1 MVDFYFLQLNIS
13 SKRRTFAV
21 DLSMENLNKEN
32 NAKRLPVSSL
42 ARSTLSTGLLL
53 RLGFNTSQ
61 NLFSDIITLK
71 KPDLRSA
78 LVSKKN
84 VTATVN
90 TLKNLRG
97 AAMKFGQL
105 MSMDESII
113 LSPDLAAV
121 FAQLRSS
128 GYSMTPSQL
137 KKILNQNWGDDW
149 LRNFKHFEVRPFAA
163 ASIGQV
169 HKATLQSGEIVAIK
183 VQFPGVRQSIDN
195 DLGSLKFIMK
205 TSGMLPTNFPLDYY
219 ITQCGDLLKRETD
232 YELEAINIRRFSK
245 FLRSNDKL
253 NVPKVY
259 NELSTQETLTM
270 SFFEG
275 RELSSNIA
283 YDQSSI
289 NDISFSLLELLLNEI
304 FTFKFVQTDPNLAN
318 FLFSE
323 GDNSLC
329 ILDFGACC
337 QVSEVTHELYK
348 DLLNVALTLDA
359 NKIKSFLEDKSFIP
373 KNASSEGAKF
383 FDRIISIAINEISQ
397 NEMFDFQQ
405 SKVFEIISE
414 EDLNLYFELIPSSL
428 FGSDFIFIQRK
439 IFGLILFFRAIG
451 AKLPLL
457 KILKKQSKYI

>member
-1 MVDFYFLQLNIS
+1 M
-13 SKRRTFAV
+13 AM
-21 DLSMENLNKEN
+21 DLSMKNLHNEN

-42 ARSTLSTGLLL
+42 VRSTLSTGLLL

-137 KKILNQNWGDDW
+137 KKILNQNWGNGW
-149 LRNFKHFEVRPFAA
+149 LSNFKHFEVRPFAA

-169 HKATLQSGEIVAIK
+169 HKATLKSGEIVAIK

-195 DLGSLKFIMK
+195 DLSSLKFIMK
-205 TSGMLPTNFPLDYY
+205 TSGMLPAKFPLDYY
-219 ITQCGDLLKRETD
+219 INQCGDLLKRETD
-232 YELEAINIRRFSK
+232 YELEATNARRFSE
-245 FLRSNDKL
+245 FLKSNDKL

-270 SFFEG
+270 SFLEG
-275 RELSSNIA
+275 RELSSKMA

-289 NDISFSLLELLLNEI
+289 NEISLSLLELLLNEI
-304 FTFKFVQTDPNLAN
+304 FTFKLVQTDPNLAN
-318 FLFSE
+318 FLLSE
-323 GDNSLC
+323 GDKSLC

-337 QVSEVTHELYK
+337 QVSEATHELYK

-359 NKIKSFLEDKSFIP
+359 NKIKSFLEDKNFIP
-373 KNASSEGAKF
+373 KDASSEGTKF

-397 NEMFDFQQ
+397 NEFFDFQR
-405 SKVFEIISE
+405 SKVFEIITE

-457 KILKKQSKYI
+457 KILKQQSKYI

>member
-1 MVDFYFLQLNIS
+1 M
-13 SKRRTFAV
+13 AV
-21 DLSMENLNKEN
+21 DLSMKNLHNEN

-61 NLFSDIITLK
+61 DLFSDIITLK

-78 LVSKKN
+78 FVSKKN

-137 KKILNQNWGDDW
+137 KKILNQNWGNGW

-169 HKATLQSGEIVAIK
+169 HKATLKSGEIVAIK

-195 DLGSLKFIMK
+195 DLSSLKFIMK
-205 TSGMLPTNFPLDYY
+205 TSGMLPAKFPLDYY
-219 ITQCGDLLKRETD
+219 INQCGDLLKRETD
-232 YELEAINIRRFSK
+232 YELEATNIRRFSE
-245 FLRSNDKL
+245 FLRNNGKI

-259 NELSTQETLTM
+259 NELSTQEILTM

-275 RELSSNIA
+275 RELSSKMA

-289 NDISFSLLELLLNEI
+289 NEISLSLLELLLNEI
-304 FTFKFVQTDPNLAN
+304 FTFKLVQTDPNLAN
-318 FLFSE
+318 FLLSE
-323 GDNSLC
+323 SDNSLC

-337 QVSEVTHELYK
+337 QVSEATHELYK

-359 NKIKSFLEDKSFIP
+359 NKIKSFLEDKNFIP
-373 KNASSEGAKF
+373 KDASSEGTKF

-397 NEMFDFQQ
+397 NEFFDFQQ
-405 SKVFEIISE
+405 SKVFELITE

-457 KILKKQSKYI
+457 KILKQQSKYI

>member
-1 MVDFYFLQLNIS
+1 M
-13 SKRRTFAV
+13 K
-21 DLSMENLNKEN
+21 NLYNEN

-137 KKILNQNWGDDW
+137 KKILNQNWGDGW

-169 HKATLQSGEIVAIK
+169 HKATLKSGEIVAIK

-195 DLGSLKFIMK
+195 DLSSLKFIMK
-205 TSGMLPTNFPLDYY
+205 TSGMLPAKFPLDYY

-232 YELEAINIRRFSK
+232 YELEAINITRFSE

-259 NELSTQETLTM
+259 NQLSTQETLTM

-275 RELSSNIA
+275 RELSSKMA

-289 NDISFSLLELLLNEI
+289 NEISLSLLELLLNEI
-304 FTFKFVQTDPNLAN
+304 FTFKLVQTDPNLAN
-318 FLFSE
+318 FLLSE

-337 QVSEVTHELYK
+337 QVSEATHELYK

-359 NKIKSFLEDKSFIP
+359 NKIKSFLEDKNFIP
-373 KNASSEGAKF
+373 KDASSEGTKF

-397 NEMFDFQQ
+397 NEFFDFQQ
-405 SKVFEIISE
+405 SKVFEIITE

-451 AKLPLL
+451 AQLPLL
-457 KILKKQSKYI
+457 KILKQQSKYI

>member
-1 MVDFYFLQLNIS
+1 M
-13 SKRRTFAV
+13 K
-21 DLSMENLNKEN
+21 NLHNEN

-42 ARSTLSTGLLL
+42 VRSTLSTGLLL

-137 KKILNQNWGDDW
+137 KKILNQNWGDGW

-169 HKATLQSGEIVAIK
+169 HKATLKSGEIVAIK

-195 DLGSLKFIMK
+195 DLSSLKFIMK
-205 TSGMLPTNFPLDYY
+205 TSGMLPAKFPLDYY
-219 ITQCGDLLKRETD
+219 INQCGDLLKRETD
-232 YELEAINIRRFSK
+232 YELEATNARRFSE

-270 SFFEG
+270 SFLEG
-275 RELSSNIA
+275 RELSSKMA

-289 NDISFSLLELLLNEI
+289 NEISLSLLELLLNEI
-304 FTFKFVQTDPNLAN
+304 FTFKLVQTDPNLAN
-318 FLFSE
+318 FLLSE

-337 QVSEVTHELYK
+337 QVSEATHELYK

-359 NKIKSFLEDKSFIP
+359 NKIKSFLEDKNFIP
-373 KNASSEGAKF
+373 KDASSEGTKF

-397 NEMFDFQQ
+397 NEFFDFQQ
-405 SKVFEIISE
+405 SKVFEIITE

-457 KILKKQSKYI
+457 KILKQQSKYI

>member
-1 MVDFYFLQLNIS
+1 M
-13 SKRRTFAV
+13 K
-21 DLSMENLNKEN
+21 NLHNEN

-42 ARSTLSTGLLL
+42 VRSTLSTGLLL

-128 GYSMTPSQL
+128 GYSMKPSQL
-137 KKILNQNWGDDW
+137 KKILNQNWGDGW

-169 HKATLQSGEIVAIK
+169 HKATLKSGEIVAIK

-195 DLGSLKFIMK
+195 DLSSLKFIMK
-205 TSGMLPTNFPLDYY
+205 TSGMLPAKFPLDYY
-219 ITQCGDLLKRETD
+219 INQCGDLLKRETD
-232 YELEAINIRRFSK
+232 YELEATNARRFSE
-245 FLRSNDKL
+245 FLKSNDKL

-275 RELSSNIA
+275 RELSSKMA

-289 NDISFSLLELLLNEI
+289 NEISLSLLELLLNEI
-304 FTFKFVQTDPNLAN
+304 FTFKLVQTDPNLAN
-318 FLFSE
+318 FLLGES
-323 GDNSLC
+323 DNSLC

-337 QVSEVTHELYK
+337 QVSEATHELYK

-359 NKIKSFLEDKSFIP
+359 NKIKSFLEDKNFIP
-373 KNASSEGAKF
+373 KDASSEGTKF

-397 NEMFDFQQ
+397 NEFFDFQQ
-405 SKVFEIISE
+405 SKVFEIITE

-457 KILKKQSKYI
+457 KILKQQSKYI

>member
-1 MVDFYFLQLNIS
+1 M
-13 SKRRTFAV
+13 AM
-21 DLSMENLNKEN
+21 DLSMKNLHNEN

-42 ARSTLSTGLLL
+42 VRSTLSTGLLL

-137 KKILNQNWGDDW
+137 KKILNQNWGNGW
-149 LRNFKHFEVRPFAA
+149 LSNFKHFEVRPFAP

-169 HKATLQSGEIVAIK
+169 HKATLKSGEIVAIK

-195 DLGSLKFIMK
+195 DLSSLKFIMK
-205 TSGMLPTNFPLDYY
+205 TSGMLPAKFPLDYY
-219 ITQCGDLLKRETD
+219 INQCGDLLKRETD
-232 YELEAINIRRFSK
+232 YELEATNAGRFSE
-245 FLRSNDKL
+245 FLKSNDKL

-270 SFFEG
+270 SFLEG
-275 RELSSNIA
+275 RELSSKMA

-289 NDISFSLLELLLNEI
+289 NEISLSLLELLLNEI
-304 FTFKFVQTDPNLAN
+304 FTFKLVQTDPNLAN
-318 FLFSE
+318 FLLSE

-337 QVSEVTHELYK
+337 QVSEATHELYK

-359 NKIKSFLEDKSFIP
+359 NKIKSFLEDKNFIP
-373 KNASSEGAKF
+373 KDASSEGTKF

-397 NEMFDFQQ
+397 NEFFDFQR
-405 SKVFEIISE
+405 SKVFEIITE

-457 KILKKQSKYI
+457 KILKQQSKYI

>member
-1 MVDFYFLQLNIS
+1 M
-13 SKRRTFAV
+13 K
-21 DLSMENLNKEN
+21 NLYNEN

-113 LSPDLAAV
+113 LSPNLAAV

-137 KKILNQNWGDDW
+137 KKILNQNWGDGW

-169 HKATLQSGEIVAIK
+169 HKATLKSGEIVAIK

-195 DLGSLKFIMK
+195 DLSSLKFIMK
-205 TSGMLPTNFPLDYY
+205 TSGMLPAKFPLDYY

-232 YELEAINIRRFSK
+232 YELEAINITRFSE

-259 NELSTQETLTM
+259 NQLSTQETLTM

-275 RELSSNIA
+275 RELSSKMA

-289 NDISFSLLELLLNEI
+289 NEISLSLLELLLNEI
-304 FTFKFVQTDPNLAN
+304 FTFKLVQTDPNLAN
-318 FLFSE
+318 FLLSE

-337 QVSEVTHELYK
+337 QVSEATHELYK

-359 NKIKSFLEDKSFIP
+359 NKIKSFLEDKNFIP
-373 KNASSEGAKF
+373 KDASSDGTKF

-397 NEMFDFQQ
+397 NEFFDFQQ
-405 SKVFEIISE
+405 SKVFEIITE

-457 KILKKQSKYI
+457 KILKQQSKYI

>member
-1 MVDFYFLQLNIS
+1 M
-13 SKRRTFAV
+13 AV
-21 DLSMENLNKEN
+21 DLSMKNLHNEN
-32 NAKRLPVSSL
+32 NAKHLPVSSL

-137 KKILNQNWGDDW
+137 KKILNQNWGNGW
-149 LRNFKHFEVRPFAA
+149 LSNFKHFEVRPFAA

-169 HKATLQSGEIVAIK
+169 HKATLKSGEIVAIK

-195 DLGSLKFIMK
+195 DLSSLKFIMK
-205 TSGMLPTNFPLDYY
+205 TSGMLPAKFPLDYY
-219 ITQCGDLLKRETD
+219 INQCGDLLKRETD
-232 YELEAINIRRFSK
+232 YELEATNARRFSE
-245 FLRSNDKL
+245 FLKSNDKL

-270 SFFEG
+270 SFLEG
-275 RELSSNIA
+275 RELSSKMA

-289 NDISFSLLELLLNEI
+289 NEISLSLLELLLNEI
-304 FTFKFVQTDPNLAN
+304 FTFKLVQTDPNLAN
-318 FLFSE
+318 FLLSE
-323 GDNSLC
+323 GDKSLC

-337 QVSEVTHELYK
+337 QVSEATHELYK

-359 NKIKSFLEDKSFIP
+359 NKIKSFLEDKNFIP
-373 KNASSEGAKF
+373 KDASSEGTKF

-397 NEMFDFQQ
+397 NEFFDFQR
-405 SKVFEIISE
+405 SKVFEIITE

-457 KILKKQSKYI
+457 KILKQQSKYI

>member
-1 MVDFYFLQLNIS
+1 M
-13 SKRRTFAV
+13 K
-21 DLSMENLNKEN
+21 NLYNEN

-137 KKILNQNWGDDW
+137 KKILNQNWGDGW

-169 HKATLQSGEIVAIK
+169 HKATLKSGEIVAIK

-195 DLGSLKFIMK
+195 DLSSLKFIMK
-205 TSGMLPTNFPLDYY
+205 TSGMLPAKFPLDYY
-219 ITQCGDLLKRETD
+219 INQCGDLLKRETD
-232 YELEAINIRRFSK
+232 YELEAINITRFSE

-259 NELSTQETLTM
+259 NQLSTQETLTM

-275 RELSSNIA
+275 RELSSKMA

-289 NDISFSLLELLLNEI
+289 NEISLSLLELLLNEI
-304 FTFKFVQTDPNLAN
+304 FTFKLVQTDPNLAN
-318 FLFSE
+318 FLLSE

-337 QVSEVTHELYK
+337 QVSEATHELYK
-348 DLLNVALTLDA
+348 DLLNVALTLDED
-359 NKIKSFLEDKSFIP
+359 KIKSFLEDKNFIP
-373 KNASSEGAKF
+373 KDASSEGTKF

-397 NEMFDFQQ
+397 NEFFDFQQ
-405 SKVFEIISE
+405 SKVFEIITE

-457 KILKKQSKYI
+457 KILKQQSKYI

>member
-1 MVDFYFLQLNIS
+1 M
-13 SKRRTFAV
+13 K
-21 DLSMENLNKEN
+21 NLYNEN
-32 NAKRLPVSSL
+32 NAKHLPVSSL

-137 KKILNQNWGDDW
+137 KKILNQNWGDGW
-149 LRNFKHFEVRPFAA
+149 LRHFKHFEVRPFAA

-169 HKATLQSGEIVAIK
+169 HKATLKSGEIVAIK

-195 DLGSLKFIMK
+195 DLSSLKFIMK
-205 TSGMLPTNFPLDYY
+205 TSGMLPAKFPLDYY

-232 YELEAINIRRFSK
+232 YELEAINITRFSE

-259 NELSTQETLTM
+259 NQLSTQETLTM

-275 RELSSNIA
+275 RELSSKMA

-289 NDISFSLLELLLNEI
+289 NEISLSLLELLLNEI
-304 FTFKFVQTDPNLAN
+304 FTFKLVQTDPNLAN
-318 FLFSE
+318 FLLSE

-337 QVSEVTHELYK
+337 QVSEATHELYK

-359 NKIKSFLEDKSFIP
+359 NKIKSFLEDKNFIP
-373 KNASSEGAKF
+373 KDASSEGTKF

-397 NEMFDFQQ
+397 NEFFDFQQ
-405 SKVFEIISE
+405 SKVFEIITE

-439 IFGLILFFRAIG
+439 IFGFILFFRAIG

-457 KILKKQSKYI
+457 KILKQRSKYI

>member
-1 MVDFYFLQLNIS
+1 M
-13 SKRRTFAV
+13 AM
-21 DLSMENLNKEN
+21 DLSMKNLHNEN

-42 ARSTLSTGLLL
+42 VRSTLSTGLLL

-137 KKILNQNWGDDW
+137 KKILNQNWGDGW

-169 HKATLQSGEIVAIK
+169 HKATLKSGEIVAIK

-195 DLGSLKFIMK
+195 DLSSLKFIMK
-205 TSGMLPTNFPLDYY
+205 TSGMLPAKFPLDYY
-219 ITQCGDLLKRETD
+219 INQCGDLLKRETD
-232 YELEAINIRRFSK
+232 YELEATNARRFSE
-245 FLRSNDKL
+245 FLKSNDKL

-270 SFFEG
+270 SFLEG
-275 RELSSNIA
+275 RELSSKMA

-289 NDISFSLLELLLNEI
+289 NEISLSLLELLLNEI
-304 FTFKFVQTDPNLAN
+304 FTFKLVQTDPNLAN
-318 FLFSE
+318 FLLSE

-337 QVSEVTHELYK
+337 QVSEATHELYK

-359 NKIKSFLEDKSFIP
+359 NKIKSFLEDKNFIP
-373 KNASSEGAKF
+373 KHTSSEGTKF

-397 NEMFDFQQ
+397 NEIFDFQQ
-405 SKVFEIISE
+405 SKVFEIITE

-457 KILKKQSKYI
+457 KILKQQSKYI

>member
-1 MVDFYFLQLNIS
+1 M
-13 SKRRTFAV
+13 AV
-21 DLSMENLNKEN
+21 DLSMKNLYNEN
-32 NAKRLPVSSL
+32 NAKHLPVSSL

-105 MSMDESII
+105 MSLDESII

-137 KKILNQNWGDDW
+137 KKILNQNWGDGW
-149 LRNFKHFEVRPFAA
+149 LRHFKHFEVRPFAA

-169 HKATLQSGEIVAIK
+169 HKATLKSGEIVAIK

-195 DLGSLKFIMK
+195 DLSSLKFIMK
-205 TSGMLPTNFPLDYY
+205 TSGMLPAKFPLDYY
-219 ITQCGDLLKRETD
+219 ITQCGDLLKRETQN
-232 YELEAINIRRFSK
+232 ELEAINITRFSE

-259 NELSTQETLTM
+259 NQLSTQETLTM

-275 RELSSNIA
+275 RELSSKMA

-289 NDISFSLLELLLNEI
+289 NEISLSLLELLLNEI
-304 FTFKFVQTDPNLAN
+304 FTFKLVQTDPNLAN
-318 FLFSE
+318 FLLSE

-337 QVSEVTHELYK
+337 QVSEATHELYK

-359 NKIKSFLEDKSFIP
+359 NKIKSFLEDKNFIP
-373 KNASSEGAKF
+373 KDASSEGTKF

-397 NEMFDFQQ
+397 NEFFDFQQ
-405 SKVFEIISE
+405 SKVFEIITE

-457 KILKKQSKYI
+457 KILKQQSKYI

>member
-1 MVDFYFLQLNIS
+1 M
-13 SKRRTFAV
+13 AV
-21 DLSMENLNKEN
+21 DLSMKNLHNEN

-78 LVSKKN
+78 FVSKKN

-113 LSPDLAAV
+113 LSPDLATV

-137 KKILNQNWGDDW
+137 KKILNQNWGDGW

-169 HKATLQSGEIVAIK
+169 HKATLKSGEIVAIK

-195 DLGSLKFIMK
+195 DLSSLKFIMK
-205 TSGMLPTNFPLDYY
+205 TSGMLPAKFPLDYY
-219 ITQCGDLLKRETD
+219 INQCGDLLKRETD
-232 YELEAINIRRFSK
+232 YELEATNIRRFSE
-245 FLRSNDKL
+245 FLRSNGKL

-259 NELSTQETLTM
+259 NDLSTKEILTM
-270 SFFEG
+270 SFF
-275 RELSSNIA
+275 
-283 YDQSSI
+283 
-289 NDISFSLLELLLNEI
+289 
-304 FTFKFVQTDPNLAN
+304 
-318 FLFSE
+318 
-323 GDNSLC
+323 
-329 ILDFGACC
+329 
-337 QVSEVTHELYK
+337 
-348 DLLNVALTLDA
+348 
-359 NKIKSFLEDKSFIP
+359 
-373 KNASSEGAKF
+373 
-383 FDRIISIAINEISQ
+383 
-397 NEMFDFQQ
+397 
-405 SKVFEIISE
+405 
-414 EDLNLYFELIPSSL
+414 
-428 FGSDFIFIQRK
+428 
-439 IFGLILFFRAIG
+439 
-451 AKLPLL
+451 
-457 KILKKQSKYI
+457 

>member
-1 MVDFYFLQLNIS
+1 M
-13 SKRRTFAV
+13 K
-21 DLSMENLNKEN
+21 NLYNEN

-137 KKILNQNWGDDW
+137 KKILNQNWGDGW

-169 HKATLQSGEIVAIK
+169 HKATLKSGEIVAIK

-195 DLGSLKFIMK
+195 DLSSLKFIMK
-205 TSGMLPTNFPLDYY
+205 TSGMLPAKFPLDYY
-219 ITQCGDLLKRETD
+219 INQCGDLLKRETD
-232 YELEAINIRRFSK
+232 YELEATNARRFSE
-245 FLRSNDKL
+245 FLKSNDKL

-270 SFFEG
+270 SFLEG
-275 RELSSNIA
+275 RELSSKMA

-289 NDISFSLLELLLNEI
+289 NEISLSLLELLLNEI
-304 FTFKFVQTDPNLAN
+304 FTFKLVQTDPNLAN
-318 FLFSE
+318 FLLSE

-337 QVSEVTHELYK
+337 QVSEATHELYK

-359 NKIKSFLEDKSFIP
+359 NKIKSFLEDKNFIP
-373 KNASSEGAKF
+373 KDASSEGTKF

-397 NEMFDFQQ
+397 NEFFDFQQ
-405 SKVFEIISE
+405 SKVFEIITE

-457 KILKKQSKYI
+457 KILKQQSKYI

>member
-1 MVDFYFLQLNIS
+1 M
-13 SKRRTFAV
+13 K
-21 DLSMENLNKEN
+21 NLHNEN

-42 ARSTLSTGLLL
+42 VRSTLSTGLLL

-128 GYSMTPSQL
+128 GYSMTPGQL
-137 KKILNQNWGDDW
+137 KKILNQNWGNGW
-149 LRNFKHFEVRPFAA
+149 LRNFKHFEVTPFAA

-169 HKATLQSGEIVAIK
+169 HKATLKSGEIVAIK

-195 DLGSLKFIMK
+195 DLSSLKFIMK
-205 TSGMLPTNFPLDYY
+205 TSGMLPAKFPLDYY
-219 ITQCGDLLKRETD
+219 INQCGDLLKRETD
-232 YELEAINIRRFSK
+232 YELEATNARRFWE

-270 SFFEG
+270 SFLEG
-275 RELSSNIA
+275 RELSSKMT

-289 NDISFSLLELLLNEI
+289 NEISLSLLKLLLNEI
-304 FTFKFVQTDPNLAN
+304 FIFKLVQTDPNLAN
-318 FLFSE
+318 FLLSE

-337 QVSEVTHELYK
+337 QVSEATHELYK

-359 NKIKSFLEDKSFIP
+359 NKIKSFLEDKNFIP
-373 KNASSEGAKF
+373 KDASSEGTKF

-397 NEMFDFQQ
+397 NEFFDFQQ
-405 SKVFEIISE
+405 SKVFEIITE

-457 KILKKQSKYI
+457 KILKQQSKYI

>member
-1 MVDFYFLQLNIS
+1 M
-13 SKRRTFAV
+13 K
-21 DLSMENLNKEN
+21 NLYNEN

-137 KKILNQNWGDDW
+137 KKILNQNWGDGW

-169 HKATLQSGEIVAIK
+169 HKATLKSGEIVAIK

-195 DLGSLKFIMK
+195 DLSSLKFIMK
-205 TSGMLPTNFPLDYY
+205 TSGMLPAKFPLDYY

-232 YELEAINIRRFSK
+232 YELEAINITRFSE

-259 NELSTQETLTM
+259 NQLSTQETLTM

-275 RELSSNIA
+275 RELSSKMA

-289 NDISFSLLELLLNEI
+289 NEISLSLLELLLNEI
-304 FTFKFVQTDPNLAN
+304 FTFKLVQTDPNLAN
-318 FLFSE
+318 FLLSE

-337 QVSEVTHELYK
+337 QVSEATHELYK

-359 NKIKSFLEDKSFIP
+359 NKIKSFLEDKNFIP
-373 KNASSEGAKF
+373 KDASSEGTKF
-383 FDRIISIAINEISQ
+383 FDSIISIAINEISQ
-397 NEMFDFQQ
+397 NEFFDFQQ
-405 SKVFEIISE
+405 SKVFEIITE

-457 KILKKQSKYI
+457 KILKQQSKSI

>member
-1 MVDFYFLQLNIS
+1 M
-13 SKRRTFAV
+13 K
-21 DLSMENLNKEN
+21 NLYNEN

-169 HKATLQSGEIVAIK
+169 HKATLKSGEIVAIK

-205 TSGMLPTNFPLDYY
+205 TSGMLPAKFPLDYY
-219 ITQCGDLLKRETD
+219 ISQCGDLLKRETD
-232 YELEAINIRRFSK
+232 YELEAINITRFSE
-245 FLRSNDKL
+245 FLKSNDKL
-253 NVPKVY
+253 YVPKVY
-259 NELSTQETLTM
+259 HQLSSQET
-270 SFFEG
+270 
-275 RELSSNIA
+275 
-283 YDQSSI
+283 
-289 NDISFSLLELLLNEI
+289 
-304 FTFKFVQTDPNLAN
+304 
-318 FLFSE
+318 
-323 GDNSLC
+323 
-329 ILDFGACC
+329 
-337 QVSEVTHELYK
+337 
-348 DLLNVALTLDA
+348 
-359 NKIKSFLEDKSFIP
+359 
-373 KNASSEGAKF
+373 
-383 FDRIISIAINEISQ
+383 
-397 NEMFDFQQ
+397 
-405 SKVFEIISE
+405 
-414 EDLNLYFELIPSSL
+414 
-428 FGSDFIFIQRK
+428 
-439 IFGLILFFRAIG
+439 
-451 AKLPLL
+451 
-457 KILKKQSKYI
+457 

>member
-1 MVDFYFLQLNIS
+1 M
-13 SKRRTFAV
+13 K
-21 DLSMENLNKEN
+21 NLYNEN
-32 NAKRLPVSSL
+32 NAKHLPVSSL

-105 MSMDESII
+105 MSLDESII

-137 KKILNQNWGDDW
+137 KKILNQNWGDGW

-169 HKATLQSGEIVAIK
+169 HKATLKSGEIVAIK

-195 DLGSLKFIMK
+195 DLSSLKFIMK
-205 TSGMLPTNFPLDYY
+205 TSGMLPAKFPLDYY

-232 YELEAINIRRFSK
+232 YELEAINITRFSE

-259 NELSTQETLTM
+259 NQLSTQETLTM

-275 RELSSNIA
+275 RELSSKMA

-289 NDISFSLLELLLNEI
+289 NEISLSLLKLLLNEI
-304 FTFKFVQTDPNLAN
+304 FTFKLVQTDPNLAN
-318 FLFSE
+318 FLISE

-337 QVSEVTHELYK
+337 QVSEPTHELYK

-359 NKIKSFLEDKSFIP
+359 NKIKSFLEDKNFIP
-373 KNASSEGAKF
+373 KDASSEGTKF

-397 NEMFDFQQ
+397 NEFFDFQQ
-405 SKVFEIISE
+405 SKVFEIITE
-414 EDLNLYFELIPSSL
+414 EDLNLYLELIPSSL

-457 KILKKQSKYI
+457 KILKQQSKYI

>member
-1 MVDFYFLQLNIS
+1 M
-13 SKRRTFAV
+13 AM
-21 DLSMENLNKEN
+21 DLSMKNLHNEN

-42 ARSTLSTGLLL
+42 VRSTLSTGLLL

-137 KKILNQNWGDDW
+137 KKILNQNWGNGW
-149 LRNFKHFEVRPFAA
+149 LSNFKHFEVRPFAA

-169 HKATLQSGEIVAIK
+169 HKATLKSGEIVAIK

-195 DLGSLKFIMK
+195 DLSSLKFIMK
-205 TSGMLPTNFPLDYY
+205 TSGMLPAKFPLDYY
-219 ITQCGDLLKRETD
+219 INQCGDLLKRETD
-232 YELEAINIRRFSK
+232 YELEATNARRFSE
-245 FLRSNDKL
+245 FLKSNDKL

-270 SFFEG
+270 SFLEG
-275 RELSSNIA
+275 RELSSKIA

-289 NDISFSLLELLLNEI
+289 NEISLSLLELLLNEI
-304 FTFKFVQTDPNLAN
+304 FTFKLVQTDPNLAN
-318 FLFSE
+318 FLLSE

-337 QVSEVTHELYK
+337 QVSEATHELYK

-359 NKIKSFLEDKSFIP
+359 NKIKSFLEDKNFIP
-373 KNASSEGAKF
+373 KDASSEGTKF

-397 NEMFDFQQ
+397 NEFFDFQR
-405 SKVFEIISE
+405 SKVFEIITE

-457 KILKKQSKYI
+457 KILKQQSKYI

>member
-1 MVDFYFLQLNIS
+1 M
-13 SKRRTFAV
+13 AM
-21 DLSMENLNKEN
+21 DLSMKNLHNEN

-42 ARSTLSTGLLL
+42 VRSTLSTGLLL

-137 KKILNQNWGDDW
+137 KKILNQNWGDGW

-169 HKATLQSGEIVAIK
+169 HKATLKSGEIVAIK

-195 DLGSLKFIMK
+195 DLSSLKFIMK
-205 TSGMLPTNFPLDYY
+205 TSGMLPAKFPLDYY
-219 ITQCGDLLKRETD
+219 INQCGDLLKRETD
-232 YELEAINIRRFSK
+232 YELEATNARRFSE
-245 FLRSNDKL
+245 FLKSNDKL

-270 SFFEG
+270 SFLEG
-275 RELSSNIA
+275 RELSSKMA

-289 NDISFSLLELLLNEI
+289 NEISLSLLELLLNEI
-304 FTFKFVQTDPNLAN
+304 FTFKLVQTDPNLAN
-318 FLFSE
+318 FLLSE

-337 QVSEVTHELYK
+337 QVSEATHELYK

-359 NKIKSFLEDKSFIP
+359 NKIKSFLEDKNFIP
-373 KNASSEGAKF
+373 KDASSEGTKF

-397 NEMFDFQQ
+397 NEFFDFQR
-405 SKVFEIISE
+405 SKVFEIITE

-457 KILKKQSKYI
+457 KILKQQSKYI

>member
-1 MVDFYFLQLNIS
+1 MVDFQFLQLNINCKDQS
-13 SKRRTFAV
+13 FAE
-21 DLSMENLNKEN
+21 DLSMKNLNKEN
-32 NAKRLPVSSL
+32 NAKRLPTSSL
-42 ARSTLSTGLLL
+42 ARTTLSTGLLL
-53 RLGFNTSQ
+53 RLGLNTSQ

-84 VTATVN
+84 VTATVS

-137 KKILNQNWGDDW
+137 KKILNQNWGDGW
-149 LRNFKHFEVRPFAA
+149 LRHFKHFEVRPFAA

-169 HKATLQSGEIVAIK
+169 HKATLKSGEIVAIK

-195 DLGSLKFIMK
+195 DLSSLKFIMK
-205 TSGMLPTNFPLDYY
+205 TSGMLPAKFPLDYY
-219 ITQCGDLLKRETD
+219 ISQCGDLLKRETD
-232 YELEAINIRRFSK
+232 YELEAINITRFSE
-245 FLRSNDKL
+245 FLKSNDKL
-253 NVPKVY
+253 YVPKVY
-259 NELSTQETLTM
+259 HQLSTQETLTM

-275 RELSSNIA
+275 RELSSKMA

-289 NDISFSLLELLLNEI
+289 NEISLSLLELLLNEI
-304 FTFKFVQTDPNLAN
+304 FTFKLVQTDPNLAN
-318 FLFSE
+318 FLLSE

-337 QVSEVTHELYK
+337 QVSEATHELYK

-359 NKIKSFLEDKSFIP
+359 NKIKSFLEDKNFVS
-373 KNASSEGAKF
+373 KDASSEGTKF
-383 FDRIISIAINEISQ
+383 FDTIISVAINEISQ
-397 NEMFDFQQ
+397 NEI
-405 SKVFEIISE
+405 FEPF
-414 EDLNLYFELIPSSL
+414 LAFL
-428 FGSDFIFIQRK
+428 
-439 IFGLILFFRAIG
+439 
-451 AKLPLL
+451 
-457 KILKKQSKYI
+457 

>member
-1 MVDFYFLQLNIS
+1 M
-13 SKRRTFAV
+13 AV
-21 DLSMENLNKEN
+21 DLSMKNLHNEN

-42 ARSTLSTGLLL
+42 VRSTLSTGLLL

-137 KKILNQNWGDDW
+137 KKILNQNWGNGW
-149 LRNFKHFEVRPFAA
+149 LSNFKHFEVRPFAA

-169 HKATLQSGEIVAIK
+169 HKATLKSGEIVAIK

-195 DLGSLKFIMK
+195 DLSSLKFIMK
-205 TSGMLPTNFPLDYY
+205 TSGMLPAKFPLDYY
-219 ITQCGDLLKRETD
+219 INQCGDLLKRETD
-232 YELEAINIRRFSK
+232 YELEATNARRFSE
-245 FLRSNDKL
+245 FLKSNDKL

-270 SFFEG
+270 SFLEG
-275 RELSSNIA
+275 RELSSKMA

-289 NDISFSLLELLLNEI
+289 NEISLSLLELLLNEI
-304 FTFKFVQTDPNLAN
+304 FTFKLVQTDPNLAN
-318 FLFSE
+318 FLLSE

-337 QVSEVTHELYK
+337 QVSEATHELYK

-359 NKIKSFLEDKSFIP
+359 NKIKSFLEDKNFIP
-373 KNASSEGAKF
+373 KDASSEGTKF

-397 NEMFDFQQ
+397 NEFFDFQR
-405 SKVFEIISE
+405 SKVFEIITE

-457 KILKKQSKYI
+457 KILKQQSKYI

>member
-1 MVDFYFLQLNIS
+1 M
-13 SKRRTFAV
+13 K
-21 DLSMENLNKEN
+21 NLYNEN

-137 KKILNQNWGDDW
+137 KKILNQNWGDGW

-169 HKATLQSGEIVAIK
+169 HKATLKSGEIVAIK

-195 DLGSLKFIMK
+195 DLSSLKFIMK
-205 TSGMLPTNFPLDYY
+205 TSGMLPAKFPLDYY

-232 YELEAINIRRFSK
+232 YELEAINITRFSE

-259 NELSTQETLTM
+259 NQLSTQETLTM

-275 RELSSNIA
+275 RELSSKMA

-289 NDISFSLLELLLNEI
+289 NEISLSLLELLLNEI
-304 FTFKFVQTDPNLAN
+304 FTFKLVQTDPNLAN
-318 FLFSE
+318 FLLSE

-337 QVSEVTHELYK
+337 QVSEATHELYK

-359 NKIKSFLEDKSFIP
+359 NKIKSFLEDKNFIP
-373 KNASSEGAKF
+373 KDASSEGTKF

-397 NEMFDFQQ
+397 NEFFDFQQ
-405 SKVFEIISE
+405 SKVFEIITE

-451 AKLPLL
+451 AKLPLVKFL
-457 KILKKQSKYI
+457 KQQSKYI

>member
-1 MVDFYFLQLNIS
+1 M
-13 SKRRTFAV
+13 AM
-21 DLSMENLNKEN
+21 DLSMKNLHNEN

-42 ARSTLSTGLLL
+42 VRSTLSTGLLL

-137 KKILNQNWGDDW
+137 KKILNQNWGDGW

-169 HKATLQSGEIVAIK
+169 HKATLKSGEIVAIK

-195 DLGSLKFIMK
+195 DLSSLKFIMK
-205 TSGMLPTNFPLDYY
+205 TSGMLPAKFPLDYY
-219 ITQCGDLLKRETD
+219 INQCGDLLKRETD
-232 YELEAINIRRFSK
+232 YELEATNARRFSE

-270 SFFEG
+270 SFLEG
-275 RELSSNIA
+275 RELSSKMA

-289 NDISFSLLELLLNEI
+289 NEISLSLLELLLNEI
-304 FTFKFVQTDPNLAN
+304 FTFKLVQTDPNLAN
-318 FLFSE
+318 FLLSE

-337 QVSEVTHELYK
+337 QVSEATHELYK

-359 NKIKSFLEDKSFIP
+359 NKIKSFLEDKNFIP
-373 KNASSEGAKF
+373 KDASSEGTKF

-397 NEMFDFQQ
+397 NEFFDFQQ
-405 SKVFEIISE
+405 SKVFEIITE

-457 KILKKQSKYI
+457 KILKQQSKYI

>member
-1 MVDFYFLQLNIS
+1 M
-13 SKRRTFAV
+13 AM
-21 DLSMENLNKEN
+21 DLSMKNLHNEN

-42 ARSTLSTGLLL
+42 VRSTLSTGLLL

-137 KKILNQNWGDDW
+137 KKILNQNWGNGW
-149 LRNFKHFEVRPFAA
+149 LSNFKHFEVRPFAA

-169 HKATLQSGEIVAIK
+169 HKATLKSGEIVAIK

-195 DLGSLKFIMK
+195 DLSSLKFIMK
-205 TSGMLPTNFPLDYY
+205 TSGMLPAKFPLDYY
-219 ITQCGDLLKRETD
+219 INQCGDLLKRETD
-232 YELEAINIRRFSK
+232 YELEATNARRFWE

-270 SFFEG
+270 SFLEG
-275 RELSSNIA
+275 RELSSKMA

-289 NDISFSLLELLLNEI
+289 NEISLSLLELLLNEI
-304 FTFKFVQTDPNLAN
+304 FTFKLVQTDPNLAN
-318 FLFSE
+318 FLLSE

-337 QVSEVTHELYK
+337 QVSEATHELYK

-359 NKIKSFLEDKSFIP
+359 NKIKSFLEDKNFIP
-373 KNASSEGAKF
+373 KDASSEGTKF

-397 NEMFDFQQ
+397 NEFFDFQR
-405 SKVFEIISE
+405 SKVFEIITE

-457 KILKKQSKYI
+457 KILKQQSKYI

>member
-1 MVDFYFLQLNIS
+1 
-13 SKRRTFAV
+13 
-21 DLSMENLNKEN
+21 
-32 NAKRLPVSSL
+32 
-42 ARSTLSTGLLL
+42 
-53 RLGFNTSQ
+53 
-61 NLFSDIITLK
+61 
-71 KPDLRSA
+71 
-78 LVSKKN
+78 
-84 VTATVN
+84 
-90 TLKNLRG
+90 
-97 AAMKFGQL
+97 
-105 MSMDESII
+105 
-113 LSPDLAAV
+113 
-121 FAQLRSS
+121 
-128 GYSMTPSQL
+128 MTPSQL
-137 KKILNQNWGDDW
+137 KKILNQNWGDGW

-169 HKATLQSGEIVAIK
+169 HKATLKSGEIVAIK

-195 DLGSLKFIMK
+195 DLSSLKFIMK
-205 TSGMLPTNFPLDYY
+205 TSGMLPAKFPLDYY

-232 YELEAINIRRFSK
+232 YELEAINITRFSE

-259 NELSTQETLTM
+259 NQLSTQETLTM

-275 RELSSNIA
+275 RELSSKMA

-289 NDISFSLLELLLNEI
+289 NEISLSLLELLLNEI
-304 FTFKFVQTDPNLAN
+304 FTFKLVQTDPNLAN
-318 FLFSE
+318 FLLSE

-337 QVSEVTHELYK
+337 QVSEATHELYK

-359 NKIKSFLEDKSFIP
+359 NKIKSFLEDKNFIP
-373 KNASSEGAKF
+373 KDASSEGTKF

-397 NEMFDFQQ
+397 NEFFDFQQ
-405 SKVFEIISE
+405 SKVFEIITE

-457 KILKKQSKYI
+457 KILKQQSKYI

>member
-1 MVDFYFLQLNIS
+1 M
-13 SKRRTFAV
+13 K
-21 DLSMENLNKEN
+21 NLYNEN
-32 NAKRLPVSSL
+32 NAKHLPVSSL

-105 MSMDESII
+105 MSLDESII

-137 KKILNQNWGDDW
+137 KKILNQNWGDGW
-149 LRNFKHFEVRPFAA
+149 LRHFKHFEVRPFAA

-169 HKATLQSGEIVAIK
+169 HKATLKSGEIVAIK

-195 DLGSLKFIMK
+195 DLSSLKFIMK
-205 TSGMLPTNFPLDYY
+205 TSGMLPAKFPLDYY

-232 YELEAINIRRFSK
+232 YELEAINITRFSE

-259 NELSTQETLTM
+259 NQLSTQETLTM

-275 RELSSNIA
+275 RELSSKMA

-289 NDISFSLLELLLNEI
+289 NEISLSLLELLLNEI
-304 FTFKFVQTDPNLAN
+304 FTFKLVQTDPNLAN
-318 FLFSE
+318 FLLSG

-337 QVSEVTHELYK
+337 QVSEATHELYK

-359 NKIKSFLEDKSFIP
+359 NKIKSFLEDKNFIP
-373 KNASSEGAKF
+373 KDASSEGTKF

-397 NEMFDFQQ
+397 NEFFDFQQ
-405 SKVFEIISE
+405 SKVFEIITE

-457 KILKKQSKYI
+457 KILKQQSKYI

>member
-1 MVDFYFLQLNIS
+1 M
-13 SKRRTFAV
+13 K
-21 DLSMENLNKEN
+21 NLYNEN

-137 KKILNQNWGDDW
+137 KKILNQNWGDGW

-169 HKATLQSGEIVAIK
+169 HKATLKSGEIVAIK

-195 DLGSLKFIMK
+195 DLSSLKFIMK
-205 TSGMLPTNFPLDYY
+205 TSGMLPAKFPLDYY

-232 YELEAINIRRFSK
+232 YELEAIHITRFSE

-259 NELSTQETLTM
+259 NQLSTQETLTM

-275 RELSSNIA
+275 RELSSKMA

-289 NDISFSLLELLLNEI
+289 NEISLSLLELLLNEI
-304 FTFKFVQTDPNLAN
+304 FTFKLVQTDPNLAN
-318 FLFSE
+318 FLLSE

-337 QVSEVTHELYK
+337 QVSKATHELYK

-359 NKIKSFLEDKSFIP
+359 NKIKSFLEDKNFIP
-373 KNASSEGAKF
+373 KDASSEGTKF

-397 NEMFDFQQ
+397 NEFFDFQQ
-405 SKVFEIISE
+405 SKVFEIITE

-457 KILKKQSKYI
+457 KILKQQSKSI

>member
-1 MVDFYFLQLNIS
+1 M
-13 SKRRTFAV
+13 AM
-21 DLSMENLNKEN
+21 DLSMKNLHNEN

-42 ARSTLSTGLLL
+42 VRSTLSTGLLL

-137 KKILNQNWGDDW
+137 KKILNQNWGNGW
-149 LRNFKHFEVRPFAA
+149 LSNFKHFEVRPFAA

-169 HKATLQSGEIVAIK
+169 HKATLKSGEIVAIK

-195 DLGSLKFIMK
+195 DLSSLKFIMK
-205 TSGMLPTNFPLDYY
+205 TSGMLPAKFPLDYY
-219 ITQCGDLLKRETD
+219 INQCGDLLKRETD
-232 YELEAINIRRFSK
+232 YELEATNARRFSE

-270 SFFEG
+270 SFLEG
-275 RELSSNIA
+275 RELSSKMA

-289 NDISFSLLELLLNEI
+289 NEISLSLLELLLNEI
-304 FTFKFVQTDPNLAN
+304 FTFKLVQTDPNLAN
-318 FLFSE
+318 FLLSE

-337 QVSEVTHELYK
+337 QVSEATHELYK

-359 NKIKSFLEDKSFIP
+359 NKIKSFLEDKNFIP
-373 KNASSEGAKF
+373 KDASSEGTKF

-397 NEMFDFQQ
+397 NEFFDFQR
-405 SKVFEIISE
+405 SKVFEIITE

-457 KILKKQSKYI
+457 KILKQQSKYI

>member
-1 MVDFYFLQLNIS
+1 M
-13 SKRRTFAV
+13 AV
-21 DLSMENLNKEN
+21 DLSMKNLYNEN
-32 NAKRLPVSSL
+32 NAKHLPVSSL

-105 MSMDESII
+105 MSLDESII

-137 KKILNQNWGDDW
+137 KKILNQNWGDGW
-149 LRNFKHFEVRPFAA
+149 LRHFKHFEVRPFAA

-169 HKATLQSGEIVAIK
+169 HKATLKSGEIVAIK

-195 DLGSLKFIMK
+195 DLSSLKFIMK
-205 TSGMLPTNFPLDYY
+205 TSGMLPAKFPLDYY

-232 YELEAINIRRFSK
+232 YELEAINITRFSE

-259 NELSTQETLTM
+259 NQLSTQETLTM

-275 RELSSNIA
+275 RELSSKMA

-289 NDISFSLLELLLNEI
+289 NEISLSLLELLLNEI
-304 FTFKFVQTDPNLAN
+304 FTFKLVQTDPNLAN
-318 FLFSE
+318 FLLSE

-337 QVSEVTHELYK
+337 QVSEATHELYK

-359 NKIKSFLEDKSFIP
+359 NKIKSFLEDKNFIP
-373 KNASSEGAKF
+373 KDASSEGTKF

-397 NEMFDFQQ
+397 NEFFDFQQ
-405 SKVFEIISE
+405 SKVFEIITE

-457 KILKKQSKYI
+457 KILKQQSKYI

>member
-1 MVDFYFLQLNIS
+1 M
-13 SKRRTFAV
+13 AM
-21 DLSMENLNKEN
+21 DLSMKNLHNEN

-42 ARSTLSTGLLL
+42 VRSTLSTGLLL

-137 KKILNQNWGDDW
+137 KKILNQNWGNGW
-149 LRNFKHFEVRPFAA
+149 LSNFKHFEVRPFAA

-169 HKATLQSGEIVAIK
+169 HKATLKSGEIVAIK

-195 DLGSLKFIMK
+195 DLSSLKFIMK
-205 TSGMLPTNFPLDYY
+205 TSGMLPAKFPLDYY
-219 ITQCGDLLKRETD
+219 INQCGDLLKRETD
-232 YELEAINIRRFSK
+232 YELEATNARRFSE
-245 FLRSNDKL
+245 FLKSNDKL

-270 SFFEG
+270 SFLEG
-275 RELSSNIA
+275 RELSSKMA

-289 NDISFSLLELLLNEI
+289 NEISLSLLELLLNEI
-304 FTFKFVQTDPNLAN
+304 FTFKLVQTDPNLAN
-318 FLFSE
+318 FLLSE

-337 QVSEVTHELYK
+337 QVSEATHELYK

-359 NKIKSFLEDKSFIP
+359 NKIKSFLEDKNFIP
-373 KNASSEGAKF
+373 KDASSEGTKF

-397 NEMFDFQQ
+397 NEFFDFQR
-405 SKVFEIISE
+405 SKVFEIITE

-457 KILKKQSKYI
+457 KILKQQSKYI

>member
-1 MVDFYFLQLNIS
+1 MKNLQN
-13 SKRRTFAV
+13 
-21 DLSMENLNKEN
+21 EN

-61 NLFSDIITLK
+61 NLFSNIITLK

-137 KKILNQNWGDDW
+137 KKILNQNWGDGW

-169 HKATLQSGEIVAIK
+169 HKATLKSGEIVAIK

-195 DLGSLKFIMK
+195 DLSSLKFIMK
-205 TSGMLPTNFPLDYY
+205 TSGMLPAKFPLDYY

-232 YELEAINIRRFSK
+232 YELEAINITRFSE

-259 NELSTQETLTM
+259 NQLSTQETLTM

-275 RELSSNIA
+275 RELSSKMA

-289 NDISFSLLELLLNEI
+289 NEISLSLLELLLNEI
-304 FTFKFVQTDPNLAN
+304 FTFKLVQTDPNLAN
-318 FLFSE
+318 FLLSE

-337 QVSEVTHELYK
+337 QVSEATHELYK

-359 NKIKSFLEDKSFIP
+359 NKIKSFLEDKNFIP
-373 KNASSEGAKF
+373 KDASSEGTKF

-397 NEMFDFQQ
+397 NEFFDFQQ
-405 SKVFEIISE
+405 SKVFEIITE

-457 KILKKQSKYI
+457 KILKQRSKYI

>member
-1 MVDFYFLQLNIS
+1 M
-13 SKRRTFAV
+13 K
-21 DLSMENLNKEN
+21 NLYNEN

-128 GYSMTPSQL
+128 GYSMKPSQL
-137 KKILNQNWGDDW
+137 KKILNQNWGDGW

-169 HKATLQSGEIVAIK
+169 HKATLKSGEIVAIK

-195 DLGSLKFIMK
+195 DLSSLKFIMK
-205 TSGMLPTNFPLDYY
+205 TSGMLPAKFPLDYY
-219 ITQCGDLLKRETD
+219 ISQCGDLLKRETD
-232 YELEAINIRRFSK
+232 YELEAINITRFSE
-245 FLRSNDKL
+245 FLKSNDKL
-253 NVPKVY
+253 YVPKVY
-259 NELSTQETLTM
+259 HQLSTQETLTM

-275 RELSSNIA
+275 RELSSKMA

-289 NDISFSLLELLLNEI
+289 NEISLSLLELLLNEI
-304 FTFKFVQTDPNLAN
+304 FTFKLVQTDPNLAN
-318 FLFSE
+318 FLLSE

-337 QVSEVTHELYK
+337 QVSEATHELYK

-359 NKIKSFLEDKSFIP
+359 NKIKSFLEDKNFIP
-373 KNASSEGAKF
+373 KDASSEGTKF

-397 NEMFDFQQ
+397 NEFFDFQQ
-405 SKVFEIISE
+405 SKVFEIITE

-457 KILKKQSKYI
+457 KILKQQSKSI

>member
-1 MVDFYFLQLNIS
+1 M
-13 SKRRTFAV
+13 AM
-21 DLSMENLNKEN
+21 DLSMKNLHNEN
-32 NAKRLPVSSL
+32 NAKHLPVSSL

-78 LVSKKN
+78 FVSKKN

-137 KKILNQNWGDDW
+137 KKILNQNWGNGW
-149 LRNFKHFEVRPFAA
+149 LSNFKHFEVRPFAA

-169 HKATLQSGEIVAIK
+169 HKATLKSGEIVAIK

-195 DLGSLKFIMK
+195 DLSSLKFIMK
-205 TSGMLPTNFPLDYY
+205 TSGMLPAKFPLDYY
-219 ITQCGDLLKRETD
+219 INQCGDLLKRETD
-232 YELEAINIRRFSK
+232 YELEATNARRFSE
-245 FLRSNDKL
+245 FLKSNDKL

-270 SFFEG
+270 SFLEG
-275 RELSSNIA
+275 RELSSKMA

-289 NDISFSLLELLLNEI
+289 NEISLSLLELLLNEI
-304 FTFKFVQTDPNLAN
+304 FTFKLVQTDPNLAN
-318 FLFSE
+318 FLLSE

-337 QVSEVTHELYK
+337 QVSEATHELYK

-359 NKIKSFLEDKSFIP
+359 NKIKSFLEDKNFIP
-373 KNASSEGAKF
+373 KDASSEGTKF

-397 NEMFDFQQ
+397 NEFFDFQR
-405 SKVFEIISE
+405 SKVFEIITE

-457 KILKKQSKYI
+457 KILKQQSKYI

>member
-1 MVDFYFLQLNIS
+1 M
-13 SKRRTFAV
+13 K
-21 DLSMENLNKEN
+21 NLYNEN

-137 KKILNQNWGDDW
+137 KKILNQNWGDGW

-169 HKATLQSGEIVAIK
+169 HKATLKSGEIVAIK

-195 DLGSLKFIMK
+195 DLSSLKFIMK
-205 TSGMLPTNFPLDYY
+205 TSGMLPAKFPLDYY
-219 ITQCGDLLKRETD
+219 INQCGDLLKRETD
-232 YELEAINIRRFSK
+232 YELEAKNIRRFSE

-259 NELSTQETLTM
+259 HQLSTQETLTM

-275 RELSSNIA
+275 RELSSKMA

-289 NDISFSLLELLLNEI
+289 NEISLSLLELLLNEI
-304 FTFKFVQTDPNLAN
+304 FTFKLVQTDPNLAN
-318 FLFSE
+318 FLLSE

-337 QVSEVTHELYK
+337 QVSEATHELYK

-359 NKIKSFLEDKSFIP
+359 NKIKSFLEDKNFIP
-373 KNASSEGAKF
+373 KDASSEGTKF

-397 NEMFDFQQ
+397 NEFFDFQQ
-405 SKVFEIISE
+405 SKVFEIITE

-457 KILKKQSKYI
+457 KILKQQSKYI

>member
-1 MVDFYFLQLNIS
+1 MKNLQN
-13 SKRRTFAV
+13 
-21 DLSMENLNKEN
+21 EN

-61 NLFSDIITLK
+61 NLFSNIITLK

-137 KKILNQNWGDDW
+137 KKILNQNWGDGW

-169 HKATLQSGEIVAIK
+169 HKATLKSGEIVAIK

-195 DLGSLKFIMK
+195 DLSSLKFIMK
-205 TSGMLPTNFPLDYY
+205 TSGMLPAKFPLDYY

-232 YELEAINIRRFSK
+232 YELEAINITRFSE

-259 NELSTQETLTM
+259 NQLSTQETLTM

-275 RELSSNIA
+275 RELSSKMA

-289 NDISFSLLELLLNEI
+289 NEISLSLLELLLNEI
-304 FTFKFVQTDPNLAN
+304 FTFKLVQTDPNLAN
-318 FLFSE
+318 FLISE

-337 QVSEVTHELYK
+337 QVSEATHELYK

-359 NKIKSFLEDKSFIP
+359 NKIKSVLEDKNFIP
-373 KNASSEGAKF
+373 KDASSEGTKF

-397 NEMFDFQQ
+397 NEFFDFQQ
-405 SKVFEIISE
+405 SKVFEIITE

-439 IFGLILFFRAIG
+439 IFGFILFFRAIG

-457 KILKKQSKYI
+457 KILKQRSKYI